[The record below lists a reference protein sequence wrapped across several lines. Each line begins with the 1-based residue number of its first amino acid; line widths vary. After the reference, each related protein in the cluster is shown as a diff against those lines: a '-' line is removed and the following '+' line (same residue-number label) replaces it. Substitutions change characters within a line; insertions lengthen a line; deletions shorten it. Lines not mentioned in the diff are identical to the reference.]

1 MLFPR
6 VTFAIGQRAAGFRGL
21 PAAGL
26 PGTLAAGFDL
36 REQAMETIRGQ
47 RMATTWHKHLIAAIV
62 GLISVAAGAA
72 EPLFFDTNDTGPAP
86 ADVPAVRPWKTV
98 PLDPDY
104 GGQWVVSADLD
115 ADGQVDFVAC
125 ENHNVGDV
133 HYTSTAVAQRLDGS
147 VLWRWGDPDIGRK
160 EWHHDVACQ
169 VHDWDGDGR
178 PEVVLATKGALVEL
192 DGRTGTERR
201 RIPIAKDATDCIVFA
216 DLAGRGRPTDVLV
229 KNRYHDIYAYDH
241 RGELLWHVNDPGGTR
256 TAHQPRPIDLDGDGK
271 DEIAAGHAL
280 INADGSLRWRFR
292 SAKVD
297 ENRGHLDCI
306 RLFRRADRLEDV
318 RLVLTLCGANG
329 IAMIDGRGEVI
340 WEQVGSHFESIDI
353 GRIIAEHPGPQILVD
368 IDHQPFGKAPLL
380 LMDEDGVLLGR
391 INTDYA
397 RHHHLLDW
405 TGDGLDE
412 IISAHSG
419 AVYDHAGR
427 RPATLTAPAS
437 GRGERSMLVGDF
449 TGDGVPDVTLVTTDA
464 LYVFR
469 NGSGVKPTPGIGLE
483 TEFNFTL
490 Y

>member
-1 MLFPR
+1 
-6 VTFAIGQRAAGFRGL
+6 
-21 PAAGL
+21 
-26 PGTLAAGFDL
+26 
-36 REQAMETIRGQ
+36 
-47 RMATTWHKHLIAAIV
+47 MAQTSKKYLVVVIV
-62 GLISVAAGAA
+62 GLVSVAGAAA

-86 ADVPAVRPWKTV
+86 ADVPAVRPWRTV
-98 PLDPDY
+98 CLDPDY
-104 GGQWVVSADLD
+104 GGQWVVAADLD
-115 ADGQVDFVAC
+115 ADGRVDFVSC

-133 HYTSTAVAQRLDGS
+133 HYTSTAVAHRLDGS
-147 VLWRWGDPDIGRK
+147 VLWRWGDADTGRK

-169 VHDWDGDGR
+169 VHDWDGDGH
-178 PEVVLATKGALVEL
+178 PEVILATRGALVEL
-192 DGRTGTERR
+192 DGRTGAERR
-201 RIPIAKDATDCIVFA
+201 RIPIAEDATDCVVFA

-229 KNRYHDIYAYDH
+229 KNRYHDIYAYNCLGD
-241 RGELLWHVNDPGGTR
+241 LLWHVRDPGGAS
-256 TAHQPRPIDLDGDGK
+256 TAHQPRPLDLDGDGK
-271 DEIAAGHAL
+271 DEIAAGYAL
-280 INADGSLRWRFR
+280 LNADGSLRWRFR
-292 SAKVD
+292 SARVD

-318 RLVLTLCGANG
+318 RLVLTLCGAKG
-329 IAMIDGRGEVI
+329 IAMIDGNGRVI

-353 GRIIAEHPGPQILVD
+353 GRVIAEHPGPQILVD

-380 LMDEDGVLLGR
+380 LMDENGVLLGR

-412 IISAHSG
+412 IVNAHSG

-427 RPATLTAPAS
+427 RIATLTAPKAD
-437 GRGERSMLVGDF
+437 RGERSMLIGDF

-469 NGSGVKPTPGIGLE
+469 NDNGAKPAQGTSLGS
-483 TEFNFTL
+483 EFNFTL

>member
-1 MLFPR
+1 
-6 VTFAIGQRAAGFRGL
+6 
-21 PAAGL
+21 
-26 PGTLAAGFDL
+26 
-36 REQAMETIRGQ
+36 
-47 RMATTWHKHLIAAIV
+47 
-62 GLISVAAGAA
+62 
-72 EPLFFDTNDTGPAP
+72 
-86 ADVPAVRPWKTV
+86 
-98 PLDPDY
+98 
-104 GGQWVVSADLD
+104 
-115 ADGQVDFVAC
+115 
-125 ENHNVGDV
+125 
-133 HYTSTAVAQRLDGS
+133 
-147 VLWRWGDPDIGRK
+147 
-160 EWHHDVACQ
+160 
-169 VHDWDGDGR
+169 
-178 PEVVLATKGALVEL
+178 
-192 DGRTGTERR
+192 
-201 RIPIAKDATDCIVFA
+201 
-216 DLAGRGRPTDVLV
+216 
-229 KNRYHDIYAYDH
+229 
-241 RGELLWHVNDPGGTR
+241 
-256 TAHQPRPIDLDGDGK
+256 
-271 DEIAAGHAL
+271 
-280 INADGSLRWRFR
+280 
-292 SAKVD
+292 
-297 ENRGHLDCI
+297 
-306 RLFRRADRLEDV
+306 V

-427 RPATLTAPAS
+427 RLATLTAPAS